1 MRDLVAQSWERA
13 VADGID
19 ADRVEAPFALE
30 RSELLDYRAGHPLS
44 AVFPMLYDVLG
55 RAAEDCDC
63 VMAVGDDVGQ
73 LLWVCGRPAVI
84 RRAEGI
90 MFVEG
95 TRWGEAL
102 IGTNAP
108 GTSLR
113 LDAPV
118 QISSREHFAVSYKDW
133 SCSAAPIHDPTTG
146 RILGVVDVT
155 GGDIVDLP
163 QTLAMVRS
171 AARMAEA
178 ELGRLALAQVLGARS
193 PHSSTPVSH
202 GARVGLTALGRPYCQ
217 LEYQGNVTR
226 LSRRHSDL
234 LVVLA
239 DSPGGVGSEELM
251 VQLYEEDVQP
261 STMRA
266 QINRLRAALGSD
278 LVGSRPYRLR
288 REARGDWLDVADA
301 IADDRLHDA
310 VRLYRGPLLPS
321 SSAPGVV
328 DRRDRLER
336 DLVTALLRTDDVDLL
351 VAATRSHWGAESL
364 QLWEH
369 QVELLATSSPLYS
382 AAANEVRRLRL
393 DYGLDVTPAP
403 ARRSG
408 RLHQL

>member
-19 ADRVEAPFALE
+19 ADRAEAPFALE

-95 TRWGEAL
+95 SRWGEGL

-133 SCSAAPIHDPTTG
+133 SCSAAPIHDPATG

-155 GGDIVDLP
+155 GGDVVDLP

-178 ELGRLALAQVLGARS
+178 ELGRLALARRLDPPSAHRSAPVAQDARI
-193 PHSSTPVSH
+193 
-202 GARVGLTALGRPYCQ
+202 GLTALGRPYCQ

-251 VQLYEEDVQP
+251 LELYEEDVQP

-266 QINRLRAALGSD
+266 QVNRLRAALGAD
-278 LVGSRPYRLR
+278 LIGSRPYRLR
-288 REARGDWLDVADA
+288 REVRGDWLDVADA

-310 VRLYRGPLLPS
+310 LRLHRGSLLPS

-328 DRRDRLER
+328 QRRDRLER
-336 DLVTALLRTDDVDLL
+336 DLLTALLRSSDVDVL
-351 VAATRSHWGAESL
+351 VAATQSRWGADHLE
-364 QLWEH
+364 LWER
-369 QVELLATSSPLYS
+369 QVELLAPSSPLHS
-382 AAANEVRRLRL
+382 AAANEVRRLRA
-393 DYGLDVTPAP
+393 DYGLDVAP
-403 ARRSG
+403 SRHAG